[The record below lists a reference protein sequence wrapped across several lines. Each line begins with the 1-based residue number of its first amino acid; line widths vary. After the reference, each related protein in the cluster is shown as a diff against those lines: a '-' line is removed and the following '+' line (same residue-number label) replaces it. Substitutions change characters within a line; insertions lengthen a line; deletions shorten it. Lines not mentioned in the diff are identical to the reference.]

1 MTLLQKSAEITKNVN
16 KRSLRKVF
24 QKKIVNFA
32 N

>member
-1 MTLLQKSAEITKNVN
+1 MLQKSAEITKNVN